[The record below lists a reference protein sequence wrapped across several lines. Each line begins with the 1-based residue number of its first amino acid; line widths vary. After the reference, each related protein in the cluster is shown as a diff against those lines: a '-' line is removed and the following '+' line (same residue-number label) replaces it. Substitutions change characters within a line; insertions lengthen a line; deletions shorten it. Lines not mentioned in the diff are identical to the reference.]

1 MLNTMKLK
9 LLKLSLLSIF
19 MLSACTSHNEYL
31 DKLNGL
37 YGGVGKQ
44 SDGGAWVIKIN
55 MNSGSYDIEYPL
67 MSSGNTCAG
76 RLDYAYQ
83 SDDRFYFDEKINSG
97 KCKSDTI
104 YLTELSDGGLEY
116 HWGNSN
122 SVKLKKYASNNELI
136 SDTRYLF
143 NQYKEESGSNWSTRD
158 TLTALAGVAAAGL
171 VVAGAYCL
179 LADCSSDDTSYQSG
193 SYDDDVRACQN
204 RYVGER
210 ISIPTG
216 KKFPWGELI
225 YNQYDVKGVG
235 KVDMTVEEVYS
246 KSTFKINC
254 STSRFK
260 PY

>member
-19 MLSACTSHNEYL
+19 TLSACTSHNEYL

-44 SDGGAWVIKIN
+44 SDGSAWVIKIN

-83 SDDRFYFDEKINSG
+83 SDDRFYFDEKIHSG

-122 SVKLKKYASNNELI
+122 SVKLKKYTSNNELI
-136 SDTRYLF
+136 SDTRSLF
-143 NQYKEESGSNWSTRD
+143 NH
-158 TLTALAGVAAAGL
+158 L
-171 VVAGAYCL
+171 
-179 LADCSSDDTSYQSG
+179 
-193 SYDDDVRACQN
+193 
-204 RYVGER
+204 
-210 ISIPTG
+210 IPIR
-216 KKFPWGELI
+216 KL
-225 YNQYDVKGVG
+225 
-235 KVDMTVEEVYS
+235 
-246 KSTFKINC
+246 
-254 STSRFK
+254 
-260 PY
+260 